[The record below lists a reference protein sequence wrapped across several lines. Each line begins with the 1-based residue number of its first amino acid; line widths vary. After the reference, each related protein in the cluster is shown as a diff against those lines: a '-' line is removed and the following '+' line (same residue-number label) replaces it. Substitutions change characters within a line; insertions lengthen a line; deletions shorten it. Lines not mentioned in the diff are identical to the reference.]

1 MFFLDIV
8 VITLL
13 FMKKTLFFL
22 ISSCLFAHHALG
34 QFQQGLRMGKYT
46 SLYQMML
53 NPAAAPEGTAINLVQ
68 GGVFANNNMLG
79 VRNAN
84 ALQLLP
90 RQNGLVIN
98 YPRGR
103 VKYPGIINGIPDT
116 LDGFFQDTLKNQWAY
131 GSFVL
136 EGPSAVV
143 AINDNF
149 SIGLGFRVKG
159 NIGAFKI
166 PPGMIPFTHAKQAFF
181 STYPIGPFNLSGAV
195 YTEIPLTLNIKKIVG
210 FNVLSVGTAVKFIL
224 PMMSAFVDSKSELN
238 MSQRPNNNFNL
249 SNVDGDM
256 GFSVWSRNP
265 VGGGIRKSLN
275 GFGMGLDIGARLTE
289 GEGRWFI
296 GAALNDIGY
305 IGFNSNTTTYKV
317 TSTGVSAH
325 SGSAYISSISKGNV
339 IQAGNLLSTDILG
352 SALAGVTGSNF
363 NMFLPTSFNFQ
374 GGFSVGNSFF
384 ISSFANIPLLKAIK
398 NIQSIETV
406 MVMPSWESGFWAVKI
421 PLTLS
426 NRQLFY
432 GGFALRAGPLTI
444 GSDNI
449 KSWVT
454 KSSFTG
460 SDFYFALQLPLFFD
474 NNKQSK
480 GRGGKNSNLFRCY
493 SF

>member
-1 MFFLDIV
+1 MNKI
-8 VITLL
+8 
-13 FMKKTLFFL
+13 LFFL
-22 ISSCLFAHHALG
+22 FSSCLFVNLALG

-53 NPAAAPEGTAINLVQ
+53 NPAATPEGTAINLFQ

-79 VRNAN
+79 VRKAN
-84 ALQLLP
+84 AFQLLP

-103 VKYPGIINGIPDT
+103 VKYPDNITGIPDT
-116 LDGFFQDTLKNQWAY
+116 LEGFFQDTLKNQWAF

-143 AINDNF
+143 ALNENF
-149 SIGLGFRVKG
+149 SIGLGLRVKG
-159 NIGAFKI
+159 SIGAFKI
-166 PPGMIPFTHAKQAFF
+166 PAGMIPLTHAEQAFF
-181 STYPIGPFNLSGAV
+181 STYPIAPFNLSGAV
-195 YTEIPLTLNIKKIVG
+195 YAEIPLTLNIKKIVG

-224 PMMSAFVDSKSELN
+224 PMMSAFVDSKRELN
-238 MSQRPNNNFNL
+238 ISQRPNNNFNL
-249 SNVDGDM
+249 SNVDGDL
-256 GFSVWSRNP
+256 GFSVWSRNT
-265 VGGGIRKSLN
+265 VGGSIRKSLN

-289 GEGRWFI
+289 GEGKWFV
-296 GAALNDIGY
+296 GAAINDIGY

-317 TSTGVSAH
+317 TSNSVSLH
-325 SGSAYISSISKGNV
+325 DGSDYINAISKGNV

-352 SALAGVTGSNF
+352 SALAGVSGSNF
-363 NMFLPTSFNFQ
+363 NMLLPTSFNFQ
-374 GGFSVGNSFF
+374 GGFSLGSSFF

-406 MVMPSWESGFWAVKI
+406 MVMPSWESGFWAIKI

-426 NRQLFY
+426 NRQQFS
-432 GGFALRAGPLTI
+432 GGLTLRAGPMTI

-449 KSWVT
+449 SSWVS

-460 SDFYFALQLPLFFD
+460 SDLYFALQLPLFYD

-480 GRGGKNSNLFRCY
+480 GRGRKNSNLFRCY

>member
-1 MFFLDIV
+1 
-8 VITLL
+8 
-13 FMKKTLFFL
+13 
-22 ISSCLFAHHALG
+22 
-34 QFQQGLRMGKYT
+34 
-46 SLYQMML
+46 
-53 NPAAAPEGTAINLVQ
+53 
-68 GGVFANNNMLG
+68 
-79 VRNAN
+79 
-84 ALQLLP
+84 
-90 RQNGLVIN
+90 
-98 YPRGR
+98 
-103 VKYPGIINGIPDT
+103 
-116 LDGFFQDTLKNQWAY
+116 
-131 GSFVL
+131 L

-143 AINDNF
+143 AINENF

-181 STYPIGPFNLSGAV
+181 STYPIASFNLSGAV

-224 PMMSAFVDSKSELN
+224 PMMSAFVDSKTELN
-238 MSQRPNNNFNL
+238 ISQRPNNNFNL

-265 VGGGIRKSLN
+265 ISGGIRKSLN

-289 GEGRWFI
+289 GEGRWFV
-296 GAALNDIGY
+296 GAAINDIGY

-317 TSTGVSAH
+317 TSTGVSLH
-325 SGSAYISSISKGNV
+325 EGSDYINAISKGNV

-352 SALAGVTGSNF
+352 SSLAGVTGSNF
-363 NMFLPTSFNFQ
+363 NMLLPTSFNFQ
-374 GGFSVGNSFF
+374 GGFSLGNSFF
-384 ISSFANIPLLKAIK
+384 ISSFANIPLLNAIK
-398 NIQSIETV
+398 NIQSMETV

-426 NRQLFY
+426 NRQLFF
-432 GGFALRAGPLTI
+432 GGLVLRAGPLTI

-460 SDFYFALQLPLFFD
+460 SDFYFALQLPLFYD

>member
-1 MFFLDIV
+1 
-8 VITLL
+8 
-13 FMKKTLFFL
+13 MKKTLFFL
-22 ISSCLFAHHALG
+22 INSFLFVGFASG
-34 QFQQGLRMGKYT
+34 QFQQGLRMGKYS

-53 NPAAAPEGTAINLVQ
+53 NPAASPEGTAINLIQ
-68 GGVFANNNMLG
+68 GGVFVNNNMLR

-84 ALQLLP
+84 AFALLP
-90 RQNGLVIN
+90 RKNGLVIN
-98 YPRGR
+98 YPRGSVR
-103 VKYPGIINGIPDT
+103 YPLNSMGVPDT
-116 LDGFFQDTLKNQWAY
+116 LDGFFVDTLKNHWSY

-143 AINDNF
+143 ALSENF

-166 PPGMIPFTHAKQAFF
+166 PPGIIPFTHAAQPFYA
-181 STYPIGPFNLSGAV
+181 TYPIGPFNLSGAV

-210 FNVLSVGTAVKFIL
+210 FNVLSVGTAVKFML
-224 PMMSAFVDSKSELN
+224 PMMAAFVDSKTELN
-238 MSQRPNNNFNL
+238 ISQRPNNNFNL

-265 VGGGIRKSLN
+265 ISGGIRKSLN

-289 GEGRWFI
+289 GEGRWFV
-296 GAALNDIGY
+296 GAAINDIGY

-317 TSTGVSAH
+317 TSTGVSLH
-325 SGSAYISSISKGNV
+325 DGSDYISAISKGNV

-352 SALAGVTGSNF
+352 SSLAGVSGSKF
-363 NMFLPTSFNFQ
+363 NMLLPTSFNFQ
-374 GGFSVGNSFF
+374 GGVSIGNAFF
-384 ISSFANIPLLKAIK
+384 ISSFANIPLLGEVK
-398 NIQSIETV
+398 NIQSMESV

-426 NRQLFY
+426 NRQLFSA
-432 GGFALRAGPLTI
+432 GLALRAGPLII

-449 KSWVT
+449 KSWVA

-460 SDFYFALQLPLFFD
+460 SDFYFALQLPLFYG
-474 NNKQSK
+474 NSKQSN

>member
-1 MFFLDIV
+1 
-8 VITLL
+8 
-13 FMKKTLFFL
+13 MKKTLFFL
-22 ISSCLFAHHALG
+22 ISSCFFVNLALG
-34 QFQQGLRMGKYT
+34 QFQQGLRMGKYS

-68 GGVFANNNMLG
+68 GGLFANNNMLG
-79 VRNAN
+79 VGNAN
-84 ALQLLP
+84 VFTLLP
-90 RQNGLVIN
+90 RNKGQVIN
-98 YPRGR
+98 YPRGSVR
-103 VKYPGIINGIPDT
+103 YGVNDMNVPDT
-116 LDGFFQDTLKNQWAY
+116 LDGFFQATLKNQWAY

-143 AINDNF
+143 ALNENF

-159 NIGAFKI
+159 NIGAFNI
-166 PPGMIPFTHAKQAFF
+166 PEGMIPFTHAAQPFYA
-181 STYPIGPFNLSGAV
+181 TYPIAPFNLSGAV
-195 YTEIPLTLNIKKIVG
+195 YTEIPLTLNVKKIVG
-210 FNVLSVGTAVKFIL
+210 FNVLSVGTAVKFML
-224 PMMSAFVDSKSELN
+224 PMMSAFVDSKTELN
-238 MSQRPNNNFNL
+238 ISQRPNNNFNL

-265 VGGGIRKSLN
+265 ISGGIRKSLN

-289 GEGRWFI
+289 GEGRWFV
-296 GAALNDIGY
+296 GAAINDIGY

-317 TSTGVSAH
+317 TSTGVSLH
-325 SGSAYISSISKGNV
+325 EGSDYISAISKGNV

-352 SALAGVTGSNF
+352 SSLAGLSGSNF
-363 NMFLPTSFNFQ
+363 IMLLPTSFNFQ
-374 GGFSVGNSFF
+374 GGVSIGNSFF
-384 ISSFANIPLLKAIK
+384 ISSFANIPLLNAIK
-398 NIQSIETV
+398 NIQAMETI

-426 NRQLFY
+426 NRQLFSS
-432 GGFALRAGPLTI
+432 GLALRAGPLTI

-449 KSWVT
+449 MSWVS

>member
-1 MFFLDIV
+1 
-8 VITLL
+8 
-13 FMKKTLFFL
+13 MKKTLFFL
-22 ISSCLFAHHALG
+22 ISSCLFVNLALG

-53 NPAAAPEGTAINLVQ
+53 NPAAAPEGNAINLIQ
-68 GGVFANNNMLG
+68 GGVFANNKLLG
-79 VRNAN
+79 VSNVNAFV
-84 ALQLLP
+84 LLP
-90 RQNGLVIN
+90 RKNGLVIN
-98 YPRGR
+98 FPRGR
-103 VKYPGIINGIPDT
+103 VRYPINAMGVPDT
-116 LDGFFQDTLKNQWAY
+116 LDGFFADTLKNHWAY

-143 AINDNF
+143 ALNENF

-159 NIGAFKI
+159 NIGAFNI
-166 PPGMIPFTHAKQAFF
+166 PEGMIPFTHAAQPFYA
-181 STYPIGPFNLSGAV
+181 TYPIAPFNLSGAV

-224 PMMSAFVDSKSELN
+224 PMMSAFVDSKTELN
-238 MSQRPNNNFNL
+238 ISQRPNNNFNL

-265 VGGGIRKSLN
+265 ISGGIRKSLN
-275 GFGMGLDIGARLTE
+275 GFGIGLDIGARLTE
-289 GEGRWFI
+289 GEGRWFV
-296 GAALNDIGY
+296 GAALTDLGY
-305 IGFNSNTTTYKV
+305 VGFNKNSTTYNI
-317 TSTGVSAH
+317 TSTGVSSHIGA
-325 SGSAYISSISKGNV
+325 AYITSISKGNV

-352 SALAGVTGSNF
+352 SSLAGVSGSGF
-363 NMFLPTSFNFQ
+363 KMLLPTSFNFQ
-374 GGFSVGNSFF
+374 GGVSIGNAFF

-398 NIQSIETV
+398 NIQSMETV
-406 MVMPSWESGFWAVKI
+406 MIMPSWESGFWSVKI

-426 NRQLFY
+426 NRQLFS
-432 GGFALRAGPLTI
+432 GGLALRAGPLTI

-460 SDFYFALQLPLFFD
+460 SDFYFALQLPLFYD

>member
-1 MFFLDIV
+1 LFFLDIV

-181 STYPIGPFNLSGAV
+181 STYPIGP
-195 YTEIPLTLNIKKIVG
+195 LT
-210 FNVLSVGTAVKFIL
+210 
-224 PMMSAFVDSKSELN
+224 
-238 MSQRPNNNFNL
+238 
-249 SNVDGDM
+249 
-256 GFSVWSRNP
+256 
-265 VGGGIRKSLN
+265 
-275 GFGMGLDIGARLTE
+275 
-289 GEGRWFI
+289 
-296 GAALNDIGY
+296 
-305 IGFNSNTTTYKV
+305 
-317 TSTGVSAH
+317 
-325 SGSAYISSISKGNV
+325 
-339 IQAGNLLSTDILG
+339 
-352 SALAGVTGSNF
+352 
-363 NMFLPTSFNFQ
+363 
-374 GGFSVGNSFF
+374 
-384 ISSFANIPLLKAIK
+384 
-398 NIQSIETV
+398 
-406 MVMPSWESGFWAVKI
+406 
-421 PLTLS
+421 
-426 NRQLFY
+426 
-432 GGFALRAGPLTI
+432 
-444 GSDNI
+444 
-449 KSWVT
+449 
-454 KSSFTG
+454 
-460 SDFYFALQLPLFFD
+460 
-474 NNKQSK
+474 
-480 GRGGKNSNLFRCY
+480 
-493 SF
+493 

>member
-8 VITLL
+8 VRTLSN
-13 FMKKTLFFL
+13 MKKILFFL
-22 ISSCLFAHHALG
+22 ISSCLFVNLALG

-53 NPAAAPEGTAINLVQ
+53 NPAAAPEGTAINLFQ

-79 VRNAN
+79 VNNAN
-84 ALQLLP
+84 IFQLLP
-90 RQNGLVIN
+90 RNNGLVIN

-103 VKYPGIINGIPDT
+103 VNYPSDDIGIPDT
-116 LDGFFQDTLKNQWAY
+116 LAGFFQDTVKNHWAY

-143 AINDNF
+143 AINENF
-149 SIGLGFRVKG
+149 SVGLGFRVKG
-159 NIGAFKI
+159 NLGAFKI
-166 PPGMIPFTHAKQAFF
+166 PAGMIPFTHSEQGFF

-195 YTEIPLTLNIKKIVG
+195 YAEIPLTLSIKKIVG
-210 FNVLSVGTAVKFIL
+210 FNVLSVGSAVKFIL
-224 PMMSAFVDSKSELN
+224 PMTSAFVDSKTELN
-238 MSQRPNNNFNL
+238 ISQRPNNNFNL

-256 GFSVWSRNP
+256 GFSVWSRNS
-265 VGGGIRKSLN
+265 VGGSIRKSLN

-289 GEGRWFI
+289 GEGKWFV

-317 TSTGVSAH
+317 TSSGVSLH
-325 SGSAYISSISKGNV
+325 SGSDYIDAISKGNV

-352 SALAGVTGSNF
+352 NSLAGVSGSNF
-363 NMFLPTSFNFQ
+363 SMLLPTSFNFQ
-374 GGFSVGNSFF
+374 GGFSLGSSFF
-384 ISSFANIPLLKAIK
+384 ISSFANIPLVNAIK
-398 NIQSIETV
+398 NIQSLETV
-406 MVMPSWESGFWAVKI
+406 MIMPSWESGFWAVKM

-426 NRQLFY
+426 NRQLFST
-432 GGFALRAGPLTI
+432 GMALRAGPVTI

-449 KSWVT
+449 SSWVS

-460 SDFYFALQLPLFFD
+460 SDFYFALQLPLFYG
-474 NNKQSK
+474 NKKQSK
-480 GRGGKNSNLFRCY
+480 AKGGKNSNLFRCY

>member
-1 MFFLDIV
+1 MNKNIYSLLGFCFFVNLA
-8 VITLL
+8 
-13 FMKKTLFFL
+13 F
-22 ISSCLFAHHALG
+22 G
-34 QFQQGLRMGKYT
+34 QFQQGLRIGKYT

-53 NPAAAPEGTAINLVQ
+53 NPAAAPEGTAINLIQ
-68 GGVFANNNMLG
+68 GGVYANSNIIG
-79 VRNAN
+79 VDKAN
-84 ALQLLP
+84 AFNLLP
-90 RQNGLVIN
+90 GKNGLVIV

-103 VKYPGIINGIPDT
+103 VKYPEAGIIGVPDT
-116 LDGFFQDTLKNQWAY
+116 LFGFFQDTLNRHFAY
-131 GSFVL
+131 GSFVV

-143 AINDNF
+143 ALNENF
-149 SIGLGFRVKG
+149 SVGLGMRVKG
-159 NIGAFKI
+159 NLGAFNI
-166 PPGMIPFTHAKQAFF
+166 PEGMIPFTHAAQPFYA
-181 STYPIGPFNLSGAV
+181 TYPIAPFNMSGVV
-195 YTEIPLTLNIKKIVG
+195 YTEIPLTLGVKKIVG
-210 FNVLSVGTAVKFIL
+210 FNVLSIGTAVKFIL
-224 PMMSAFVDSKSELN
+224 PMMSAFVDSRNTLPI
-238 MSQRPNNNFNL
+238 SQRPSNNFNL
-249 SNVDGDM
+249 TNVDGDM

-265 VGGGIRKSLN
+265 INGKIKKSLN
-275 GFGMGLDIGARLTE
+275 GFGMGLDLGGRLTE
-289 GEGRWFI
+289 GEGRWFV
-296 GAALNDIGY
+296 GAALTDLGY
-305 IGFNSNTTTYKV
+305 VGFNKNSTTYNI

-352 SALAGVTGSNF
+352 SSLAGVSGSDF
-363 NMFLPTSFNFQ
+363 KMLLPASFNFQ
-374 GGFSVGNSFF
+374 GGMAIGNSFF
-384 ISSFANIPLLKAIK
+384 ISSMANIPLLRENK

-432 GGFALRAGPLTI
+432 GGLALRAGPLTI

-460 SDFYFALQLPLFFD
+460 SDFYFALQLPLFYD